1 MALPSTAGVKLRV
14 RTAEGEAGDKTFGRR
29 KWQHWFRRWH
39 IRQPGLRLV
48 WFGWQ
53 QLEGQLSACSWLGP
67 RVFLL
72 PMTFHQARWPSF
84 LCRLKSHVLP
94 YNSGLL
100 AREALSHPFF
110 GLPGVQHAELPAALS
125 KAFPAPEEA

>member
-1 MALPSTAGVKLRV
+1 MRLLAGAPAVRDSMLPAAAGVKLRV

-39 IRQPGLRLV
+39 IRQVEASTWVWLAALQLV
-48 WFGWQ
+48 GR
-53 QLEGQLSACSWLGP
+53 LSALAAP
-67 RVFLL
+67 R
-72 PMTFHQARWPSF
+72 
-84 LCRLKSHVLP
+84 RLKSHVLP

-110 GLPGVQHAELPAALS
+110 GSPGVRHAELPAALS